1 MIINSRLS
9 VVKEK
14 PVINRTSLTDKS
26 LLFLCMIF
34 TKDEDEFSYC
44 YNLLTGV
51 NPRQTTKFAK
61 AICRNMSQFTY
72 RRINKKK
79 EGK

>member
-1 MIINSRLS
+1 MILNDCLNI
-9 VVKEK
+9 VKERT
-14 PVINRTSLTDKS
+14 VINKTGLSDKY
-26 LLFLCMIF
+26 LLFLCMIL

-51 NPRQTTKFAK
+51 NPRQTSKFAK
-61 AICRNMSQFTY
+61 AICRDMSQFTY